1 MLIFRSVD
9 PFFNWEWGQNAQLE
23 QKNIPN
29 KNNDNIKE
37 RRAGQEKDNNNSS
50 NNSRNIIPFGKTI
63 FHTTVTSLE
72 TSSHWK
78 SEG

>member
-1 MLIFRSVD
+1 MAPSLCGSLFHRG
-9 PFFNWEWGQNAQLE
+9 WGENAQLE
-23 QKNIPN
+23 QKNIAN

-37 RRAGQEKDNNNSS
+37 RRAVPGKDNNN
-50 NNSRNIIPFGKTI
+50 RNIIPLGKKI

-72 TSSHWK
+72 TSSRWK